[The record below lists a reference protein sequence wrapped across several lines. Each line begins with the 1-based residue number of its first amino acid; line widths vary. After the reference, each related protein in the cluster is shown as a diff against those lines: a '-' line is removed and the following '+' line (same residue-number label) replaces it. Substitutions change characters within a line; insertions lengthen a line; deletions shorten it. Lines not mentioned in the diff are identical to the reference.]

1 MAFAKKKTASKTNV
15 SREKILEGA
24 VRVFANYSYYAASIR
39 MVGKAAK
46 VDHPLVNYYFPTK
59 AALFEEVLKR
69 ITDEYYEA
77 NTTWYEGLHELE
89 LENGLS
95 LYIDRLFEFVAEHP
109 RSLRIIA
116 LNLVQSEEQAEIP
129 GYECVRGFFV
139 KINQNVKNAL
149 PIQEI
154 SSDIEMLISNMN
166 ILAINYLGAG
176 HYYASILGKKPGS
189 PQYLK
194 WVKQTIMFAF
204 MSHYNQIISN
214 QKRKQMVAC
223 SP

>member
-1 MAFAKKKTASKTNV
+1 MRRMEPVKKKAAAKRNAT
-15 SREKILEGA
+15 RERILEGA
-24 VRVFANYSYYAASIR
+24 ARVFANYSYYAASIR
-39 MVGKAAK
+39 MVGKAAR

-59 AALFEEVLKR
+59 AALFEKVLKR

-77 NTTWYEGLHELE
+77 NTTWYEGLDKLDLE
-89 LENGLS
+89 SGLA
-95 LYIDRLFEFVAEHP
+95 LYLDRFFDFVAKHP

-116 LNLVQSEEQAEIP
+116 LNLVQSDEHEDIP
-129 GYECVRGFFV
+129 GYECIREFFA

-194 WVKQTIMFAF
+194 WVKQTMMFAF
-204 MSHYNQIISN
+204 MSHYHQISSGH
-214 QKRKQMVAC
+214 KKK
-223 SP
+223 